1 MISSI
6 RLQMRHWRDS
16 GGNTTYRFE
25 QFGVDGM
32 ILSGSV
38 VDMIFEGKLVDLD
51 MEGVRDMD
59 V

>member
-1 MISSI
+1 
-6 RLQMRHWRDS
+6 
-16 GGNTTYRFE
+16 
-25 QFGVDGM
+25 M